1 MMSWSAFSLRS
12 PLLALAIGLAV
23 FALGSLLRAAIQ
35 PYLGSTHYLGAILTA
50 AVFLIPGALVGAWS
64 PRHTLMHGVILGVL
78 AAAFVTLQLGHFSHV
93 DWTGR
98 TTLRVFGVSAGLG
111 IILCELGALCGRA
124 LVRR

>member
-1 MMSWSAFSLRS
+1 M
-12 PLLALAIGLAV
+12 
-23 FALGSLLRAAIQ
+23 
-35 PYLGSTHYLGAILTA
+35 
-50 AVFLIPGALVGAWS
+50 
-64 PRHTLMHGVILGVL
+64 ILGVL